1 MTEIKDL
8 YTKRVIDNR
17 NVKMIDAIKELLGKA
32 DVHSLDIA
40 VGYFYLSGLLLIK
53 DEFIRFMIEQ
63 QGHFNILMGNETNH
77 ATQHL
82 LAANDGKE
90 EYFEQLPEII
100 TQDTMTVSDTAFLC
114 QVGQWINQHRIEV
127 RVYTGEANYF
137 HAKSYLFCQS
147 AEGLDGYALVGS
159 SNFSRNGLEG
169 NTELNVMSRD
179 TFPVLKEWF
188 DTIWQSGEVEP
199 YDEKLIAA
207 IEQKVPSL
215 ANERLYQTVAETYH
229 DYATLFGVPYADLDA
244 DLPWVQKLYP
254 HQRSGVIEI
263 SDKLNTFGT
272 AVLADGVGLGK
283 TRTSAGVIRL
293 GLDQGTIHRVLLI
306 ADSKLTTQWV
316 EEMATVDVHTDC
328 FKQMTR
334 QHFTLLEKSELDEL
348 AKQYDMI
355 VIDEAH
361 LGFKS
366 RKAKAYTH
374 LQYVFE
380 ASDEKIKGLLLT
392 ATPWNNSREDVLNLG
407 SLFLSVDRIPNDRKY
422 RNIFQFGNTGKAIR
436 QLANDN
442 NAFKQFWDDL
452 FLQRTRKTYGG
463 KSVEYAEREFPTIEI
478 PYEPRKNQLFGN
490 NFDRISRLNFA
501 YMDPIRYIGDSRNQ
515 VGSDRLKMILLKR
528 ADSSWKAYY
537 DSLTSI
543 VKKLK
548 ILSHKLVDIQKS
560 TRQGPHLRT
569 FLSNSYKL
577 DDYNEK
583 QLGGLYESF
592 YGQDS
597 EDGLD
602 AESNELLPSEERS
615 NQQKHRYFNK
625 IIAQLQ
631 SINER
636 TAKRA
641 VAKMLQDTT
650 QDLTILEP
658 LLKELKAA
666 YAQRDEKLEG
676 VKQHV
681 LEELSQGRKVILI
694 SSFKTTAEYYFNKL
708 KLMPEFNADKIGLIT
723 GGDVANFIG
732 EQEVSRKNILN
743 RFSPRS
749 KNRVDLIDS
758 PDEINLLI
766 GTDTISTGQNLQDA
780 QVIMNLDLPY
790 NPMVLEQR
798 IGRIDRPR
806 DVSKTK
812 AIYVYTFPV
821 YQTIDAELKMS
832 ERLGKKMEGVMEDT
846 QFDNN
851 ILPNAEYMNF
861 LKQVKTT
868 KGSAVKKMLDDTV
881 KKTVVNAGLI
891 SERHSEQYQ
900 FANRRMYDAK
910 IKPIAR
916 TKNPVIPKVSFS
928 TGEMHGVA
936 VLKLSFNDVNQA
948 LLSTKNVVVD
958 LVTPDNDGMTNGERQ
973 LHDALDAGLESTF
986 QLDENAAK
994 LSVAA
999 LDVTFQRVLEREVAK
1014 YNHAMNQSEDVI
1026 DSLKDHVAEQTAKMI
1041 EESVRNPSN
1050 RNMII
1055 KKIQEAGLTPK
1066 VIGKLVQNMRTIDQ
1080 DNPLY
1085 EDVIDISHDVNLFWL
1100 NFGYYAKQFDLE
1112 NIELTG
1118 KRQLSRMDVRQ
1129 ADVNQSSFKLL
1140 LANVVIYRH

>member
-1 MTEIKDL
+1 
-8 YTKRVIDNR
+8 
-17 NVKMIDAIKELLGKA
+17 
-32 DVHSLDIA
+32 
-40 VGYFYLSGLLLIK
+40 
-53 DEFIRFMIEQ
+53 
-63 QGHFNILMGNETNH
+63 
-77 ATQHL
+77 
-82 LAANDGKE
+82 
-90 EYFEQLPEII
+90 
-100 TQDTMTVSDTAFLC
+100 
-114 QVGQWINQHRIEV
+114 
-127 RVYTGEANYF
+127 
-137 HAKSYLFCQS
+137 
-147 AEGLDGYALVGS
+147 
-159 SNFSRNGLEG
+159 
-169 NTELNVMSRD
+169 
-179 TFPVLKEWF
+179 
-188 DTIWQSGEVEP
+188 
-199 YDEKLIAA
+199 
-207 IEQKVPSL
+207 
-215 ANERLYQTVAETYH
+215 
-229 DYATLFGVPYADLDA
+229 
-244 DLPWVQKLYP
+244 
-254 HQRSGVIEI
+254 
-263 SDKLNTFGT
+263 
-272 AVLADGVGLGK
+272 
-283 TRTSAGVIRL
+283 
-293 GLDQGTIHRVLLI
+293 
-306 ADSKLTTQWV
+306 
-316 EEMATVDVHTDC
+316 
-328 FKQMTR
+328 
-334 QHFTLLEKSELDEL
+334 
-348 AKQYDMI
+348 
-355 VIDEAH
+355 
-361 LGFKS
+361 
-366 RKAKAYTH
+366 
-374 LQYVFE
+374 
-380 ASDEKIKGLLLT
+380 
-392 ATPWNNSREDVLNLG
+392 
-407 SLFLSVDRIPNDRKY
+407 
-422 RNIFQFGNTGKAIR
+422 
-436 QLANDN
+436 
-442 NAFKQFWDDL
+442 
-452 FLQRTRKTYGG
+452 
-463 KSVEYAEREFPTIEI
+463 
-478 PYEPRKNQLFGN
+478 
-490 NFDRISRLNFA
+490 
-501 YMDPIRYIGDSRNQ
+501 
-515 VGSDRLKMILLKR
+515 MILLKR

-560 TRQGPHLRT
+560 TRQGPYLRT

-625 IIAQLQ
+625 ISAQLQ

-881 KKTVVNAGLI
+881 KKTVVNAGLS

-900 FANRRMYDAK
+900 FANRRMYDVK
-910 IKPIAR
+910 IEPIAR

-958 LVTPDNDGMTNGERQ
+958 LVTPDNDGVTNGEHQ

-986 QLDENAAK
+986 QLDENTAK

-999 LDVTFQRVLEREVAK
+999 LDVTFQRVLERKVAK
-1014 YNHAMNQSEDVI
+1014 YNHAINQSEDVI

-1050 RNMII
+1050 HNMII

-1085 EDVIDISHDVNLFWL
+1085 EDVIDIRHDVNLFWL